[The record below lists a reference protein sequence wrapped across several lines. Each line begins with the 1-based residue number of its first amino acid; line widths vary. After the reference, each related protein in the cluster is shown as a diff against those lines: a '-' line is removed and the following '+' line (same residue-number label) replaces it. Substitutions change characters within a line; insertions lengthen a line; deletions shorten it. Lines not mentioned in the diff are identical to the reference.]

1 VEGRL
6 EKQFFAK
13 KGRKL
18 LQATC
23 SLFKS
28 NFNASHQDMNS
39 HRLQIPQIQLN

>member
-1 VEGRL
+1 LGCILYATKEATDFVEGRL

-23 SLFKS
+23 SLIKS
-28 NFNASHQDMNS
+28 FSMRH
-39 HRLQIPQIQLN
+39 IKI